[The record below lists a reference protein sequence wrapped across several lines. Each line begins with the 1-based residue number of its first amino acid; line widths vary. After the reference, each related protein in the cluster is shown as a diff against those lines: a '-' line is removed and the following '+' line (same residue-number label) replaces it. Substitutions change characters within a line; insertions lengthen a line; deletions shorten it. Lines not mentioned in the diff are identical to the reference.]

1 VEIPAYIVGKIIVNR
16 FGRKPALMSGLLAG
30 GLACLAT
37 GLVPQGIN
45 IQMQLIKKKTLKVN
59 FKLSII
65 S

>member
-1 VEIPAYIVGKIIVNR
+1 VEIPAYILGKIIVNR

-45 IQMQLIKKKTLKVN
+45 IQMKLIKKKRL
-59 FKLSII
+59 
-65 S
+65 